1 MTFSGISIY
10 SPLFFVAYFAFLFVI
25 LSIYR
30 IIIREL
36 LIAYCAKGKHRRYA
50 VLIGGGN
57 NMQVLYEEME
67 NSLASSLYEVVGY
80 FDIKP
85 NDALSSQ
92 CSYLGNPDGF

>member
-10 SPLFFVAYFAFLFVI
+10 SPFFFVAYFAFLFVI

-30 IIIREL
+30 IIIREFM
-36 LIAYCAKGKHRRYA
+36 IAYCAKGKHRRYA
-50 VLIGGGN
+50 VFIGGGN

-80 FDIKP
+80 FDINP
-85 NDALSSQ
+85 NEELFLAMFLS
-92 CSYLGNPDGF
+92 G